1 MERNPAS
8 LAMASQRDLV
18 GLAIRN
24 GIKHIYP
31 ARFILALVCPLIF
44 RNEVAS
50 AFLPTLRFPA
60 PYETVEI
67 PVEQMFTTFYWRF
80 RTDNGSWQSGWTGWS
95 KLTRTF

>member
-1 MERNPAS
+1 MPSSQRRTSAMERNPAS

-50 AFLPTLRFPA
+50 AFLNRPA
-60 PYETVEI
+60 ATRSAI
-67 PVEQMFTTFYWRF
+67 SMPV
-80 RTDNGSWQSGWTGWS
+80 
-95 KLTRTF
+95 